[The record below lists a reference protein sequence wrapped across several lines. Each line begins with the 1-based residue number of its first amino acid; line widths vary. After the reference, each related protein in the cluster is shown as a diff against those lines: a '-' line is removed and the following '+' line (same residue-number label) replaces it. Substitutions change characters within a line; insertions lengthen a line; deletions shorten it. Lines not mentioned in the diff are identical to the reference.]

1 MAFNHLWGIS
11 LRHVALYCGSGY
23 RLCSGGR
30 KRLKKM
36 GELESGDENKGPF
49 PCLVNRSTSCAC
61 RPPPLFFRFSFSFSP
76 QLSPH
81 YGTWSQASYRWFL
94 CRRSSTYGMLV
105 KLKWLMAWRKQTTN
119 WMNWIC
125 SFQKFGEEYSARLKK
140 IFSWFGVEKN
150 YRKRAL
156 PRKRYMLT
164 ILSI

>member
-1 MAFNHLWGIS
+1 M
-11 LRHVALYCGSGY
+11 LRCTVELATGSAVGEKAKKN
-23 RLCSGGR
+23 GR
-30 KRLKKM
+30 AKRT
-36 GELESGDENKGPF
+36 ELESGDGNKGPF
-49 PCLVNRSTSCAC
+49 PSLVNRSARCAC
-61 RPPPLFFRFSFSFSP
+61 PPFFRFYFSFSP

-94 CRRSSTYGMLV
+94 CRRSSTYDMLV
-105 KLKWLMAWRKQTTN
+105 KLKWLVAWRKQTTN

-156 PRKRYMLT
+156 LRKPYMLNT
-164 ILSI
+164 LSI